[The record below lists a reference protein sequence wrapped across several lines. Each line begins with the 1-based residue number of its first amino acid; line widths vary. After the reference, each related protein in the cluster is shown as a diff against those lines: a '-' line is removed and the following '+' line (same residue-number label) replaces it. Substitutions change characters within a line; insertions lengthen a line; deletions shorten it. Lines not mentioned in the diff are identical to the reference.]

1 MKRLLIPAL
10 VASMLLWGPVP
21 VKAQTDS
28 LKHQLTIGLN
38 FLTHGEICGGGLPRA
53 SQSMENRSAF
63 ILGRTRMVA
72 DYLQDGWLQ
81 SHLVVQNSAIW
92 GSKGNLAVNL
102 YEGWVKATAPFGL
115 FAQVGRIALSYDD
128 ERIIGPNDFANA
140 SRSHDALRVGY
151 EGHGHK
157 LHAIVAY
164 NQNGDNVY
172 YGTYYAGGAQPYK
185 NMQTVWYHYD
195 IPGFPLGASLLFMNM
210 GLQAG
215 VEGNADNAPHVEYQQ
230 MYGGHLNFHPK
241 YVSLEASAYRQSG
254 KHVNDYMQAASI
266 RAWMASAKVT
276 VKPSDRYGFLLGYD
290 YLSGDDYVPVTY
302 GGPLGL
308 PRHEVLRGFTPINGS
323 RTKFY
328 GLLDYFYQSAYV
340 NGFTPGLQNAF
351 LGAFGKPWE
360 ALSCSAT
367 YHYLAVATHLNDLS
381 STLGHSIELQ
391 LSYAFTKDISLT
403 VGYTQMMGTDT
414 MALLKKEGEGKTA
427 RWGWFSLVVSPTLLS
442 RKWN

>member
-1 MKRLLIPAL
+1 M
-10 VASMLLWGPVP
+10 
-21 VKAQTDS
+21 
-28 LKHQLTIGLN
+28 
-38 FLTHGEICGGGLPRA
+38 
-53 SQSMENRSAF
+53 
-63 ILGRTRMVA
+63 
-72 DYLQDGWLQ
+72 
-81 SHLVVQNSAIW
+81 
-92 GSKGNLAVNL
+92 
-102 YEGWVKATAPFGL
+102 
-115 FAQVGRIALSYDD
+115 
-128 ERIIGPNDFANA
+128 
-140 SRSHDALRVGY
+140 
-151 EGHGHK
+151 
-157 LHAIVAY
+157 
-164 NQNGDNVY
+164 
-172 YGTYYAGGAQPYK
+172 
-185 NMQTVWYHYD
+185 
-195 IPGFPLGASLLFMNM
+195 
-210 GLQAG
+210 
-215 VEGNADNAPHVEYQQ
+215 
-230 MYGGHLNFHPK
+230 
-241 YVSLEASAYRQSG
+241 
-254 KHVNDYMQAASI
+254 
-266 RAWMASAKVT
+266 
-276 VKPSDRYGFLLGYD
+276 
-290 YLSGDDYVPVTY
+290 PVTY

-367 YHYLAVATHLNDLS
+367 YHSLAVATHLIDLS

>member
-53 SQSMENRSAF
+53 SQSTENRSAF

-195 IPGFPLGASLLFMNM
+195 IPGFPLGTSLLFMNM

-241 YVSLEASAYRQSG
+241 YVSLEASAYRQSV
-254 KHVNDYMQAASI
+254 KHVYDYMQTAS
-266 RAWMASAKVT
+266 
-276 VKPSDRYGFLLGYD
+276 
-290 YLSGDDYVPVTY
+290 
-302 GGPLGL
+302 
-308 PRHEVLRGFTPINGS
+308 GS
-323 RTKFY
+323 H
-328 GLLDYFYQSAYV
+328 
-340 NGFTPGLQNAF
+340 PGLDGQRQ
-351 LGAFGKPWE
+351 GYGE
-360 ALSCSAT
+360 ALGPIRLPPGLRLPQRRRLCAG
-367 YHYLAVATHLNDLS
+367 HL
-381 STLGHSIELQ
+381 
-391 LSYAFTKDISLT
+391 
-403 VGYTQMMGTDT
+403 
-414 MALLKKEGEGKTA
+414 
-427 RWGWFSLVVSPTLLS
+427 RRPS
-442 RKWN
+442 RPAPP